1 MSLKKEILDRL
12 KQYMREKK
20 SEELACVRQ
29 IKSEIMKFET
39 SVSKDAEASDE
50 DVMKIL
56 NSLAK
61 QHKESID
68 IYSKNDRKD
77 LLDKEQLELDVIE
90 SFLPSKLTGE
100 DLQALVN
107 NVIESTGAQSKKD
120 MGAVMKAARDEI
132 QNKGL
137 SVDGQELAGLVKTKL
152 P

>member
-1 MSLKKEILDRL
+1 
-12 KQYMREKK
+12 MREKK

-39 SVSKDAEASDE
+39 SISKDAEASDE
-50 DVMKIL
+50 DVLKVL

-68 IYSKNDRKD
+68 IYTKNDRKD
-77 LLDKEQLELDVIE
+77 LLEKEQLELEVIE

-100 DLQALVN
+100 ELEALVN
-107 NVIESTGAQSKKD
+107 SVIASTGAQSKKD
-120 MGAVMKAARDEI
+120 MGTVMKAVRGEV

-137 SVDGQELAGLVKTKL
+137 SVDGQELSGFVKAKL
-152 P
+152 S

>member
-29 IKSEIMKFET
+29 IKAEIMKFET
-39 SVSKDAEASDE
+39 SVSKDTEATDE
-50 DVMKIL
+50 DVLKIL

-68 IYSKNDRKD
+68 IYTQNDRQD
-77 LLDKEQLELDVIE
+77 LLQKEQLELEVIE

-100 DLQALVN
+100 ELEALVSA
-107 NVIESTGAQSKKD
+107 VIESTGAQSKKD
-120 MGAVMKAARDEI
+120 MGTVMKAARDEV

-137 SVDGQELAGLVKTKL
+137 SVDGQELAGLVKAKL